1 MKKTN
6 HKFQRAMASFLAFVM
21 VMLCTS
27 LLTTISVLAA
37 DGDITYLAPVY
48 DAEGNITF
56 DGDGNVVMAEQTLTD
71 GTYNVVTTSTTVMG
85 TTDTA
90 AVADANGEY
99 WYVVNENVTM
109 PTAITG
115 ITVTGKIHLILCDG
129 AALDMSFDTL
139 TVSEGNELTI
149 YGQENGTGTLKA
161 NTNNAGSSTGAGI
174 GGNVNSPNA
183 GKITINGGMV
193 SARGATN
200 SGAGIGGGKGGNGG
214 EITINGGAVTATGGT
229 YYGAGIGGSGGGS
242 GGNITI
248 NGGQVV
254 ANAGSEAAAIG
265 GSSSGSLH
273 GSSGNIII
281 NGGTVTAMTN
291 SGSYSCGIGT
301 GKAGKLDSVT
311 INGGII
317 TASGST
323 AAAIGTAN
331 YSGTDNGTIAINGGK
346 VTATVT
352 GGSAPAIGNNK
363 TGTVDVTITGG
374 YIEAVG
380 GTASAGIGGGQN
392 ANSGQITIS
401 GGTVIARAGT
411 CTTGSQFSAA
421 GIGGGGSTS
430 SSKDGGIGYV
440 TITGGYIEAYSSGA
454 YANTGGAGI
463 GGGRMNHGVISIGG
477 GCIIAE
483 GGPDADGIG
492 GGAGRDVNTQFV
504 QVEFT
509 GSVGGSSGGSTGGS
523 ASGSTGTT
531 PDIGSDPEDSQIQSS
546 GAIIFTTSIPDM
558 SEAAIANY
566 TGIICIKYGNTL
578 AYSPS
583 EYVFTENFTIPADYT
598 LQIDSGESLTVA
610 NGAILTVKGAIVN
623 NGTLTLKKG
632 STLTGEGSVLAT
644 KSDHSFKGWY
654 RDAGLA
660 LPFDSFNTP
669 VEQDTTLYP
678 KFEVGASTIEVEIQG
693 VTTVTS
699 SSFLDMPGK
708 QTYSG
713 TPMVYVTDD
722 FGTRFV
728 SLDYEVNYFLLE
740 LDGAGE
746 VISRTPIT
754 QSVRWAPGTYET
766 VITVIDRENDGFNYQ
781 GQLSWRTAVSKCN
794 LSISPKNQIY
804 GVDGSVADNLFS
816 YSPEFYVAQ
825 NSIITAIVTEENGT
839 LYTSNAKVVDCNGID
854 ITEYYNFTYSTRTA
868 TQATVEE
875 IQASTRF
882 NVVVNSIYV
891 PYEKLIRKE
900 AVSIDVKVNN
910 AYKCLGSDF
919 EISIITEGL
928 KGIYVEGNS
937 LVVTPEFTQNTSDSA
952 TAFEKSVSISVTYTN
967 GEFSKTV
974 TQAVTINWEEP
985 TATRIAI
992 YKDGNEI
999 TSDSLDITEGATATY
1014 TAKVLDQYGYE
1025 MSGQTIVW
1033 ADSELGGVTME
1044 NGTLTVD
1051 SDVQSQSAMFAIIA
1065 GDLSLAL
1072 PIEIIGKQMQD
1083 VTDQITLNIS
1093 NITYGD
1099 EIVLQKAFN
1108 GNSEVNPIWTVSYS
1122 NDGGVTWKSLDE
1134 LEINGMLFVG
1144 SYKVRVRYE
1153 DNSQTG
1159 EKIADFTVNKKA
1171 VKVMADN
1178 KIVCIGGTYVL
1189 SYTADGLL
1197 DGDTFSAEPTLSTDA
1212 AINTA
1217 GEYTI
1222 TVSGATVSDNYEI
1235 TYENGTLTVREH
1247 EYGNW
1252 QKHSTDQ
1259 HTKACECGAAMFTG
1273 HSWNEGEITKA
1284 PTCTEQGE
1292 KTFDCTDCGEIFI
1305 GELWIDEN
1313 AHAWNSGVVTTNP
1326 TCSAVGVK
1334 TFTCTHNSE
1343 HTKTEEV
1350 NALGHAYD
1358 NVCDTTCNTCG
1369 EERTPADHV
1378 DEDENNT
1385 CDICGSEIPKDGLSG
1400 GAIAGI
1406 VTGSVVVLGIGGFS
1420 LFWFVIKKKK
1430 WSDLIG
1436 IFKK

>member
-6 HKFQRAMASFLAFVM
+6 HKFQRALASILAFVM
-21 VMLCTS
+21 VMLSTS

-37 DGDITYLAPVY
+37 DGDIPYLAPVY
-48 DAEGNITF
+48 DTDGNVTF
-56 DGDGNVVMAEQTLTD
+56 DNDGNVVMVEQTLKD
-71 GTYNVVTTSTTVMG
+71 GTYNIVTTGTTVMG

-109 PTAITG
+109 PTTITG
-115 ITVTGKIHLILCDG
+115 ITVTGKVHLILCDG
-129 AALDMSFDTL
+129 GALDMSFDTL

-149 YGQENGTGTLKA
+149 YGQENGTGTLNA
-161 NTNNAGSSTGAGI
+161 NTNDGNSTGAGI
-174 GGNVNSPNA
+174 GGNVSSPNA
-183 GKITINGGMV
+183 GKITVNGGMV

-200 SGAGIGGGKGGNGG
+200 SGAGIGGGNGGNGG
-214 EITINGGAVTATGGT
+214 EITINGGTVTATGGA

-254 ANAGSEAAAIG
+254 ANAGSESAAIG
-265 GSSSGSLH
+265 GSIH
-273 GSSGNIII
+273 GSSGNITI

-291 SGSYSCGIGT
+291 SGSYSCGIGA

-311 INGGII
+311 INGGIV

-323 AAAIGTAN
+323 APAIGTAN
-331 YSGTDNGTIAINGGK
+331 YTGTDNGTIAINGGK

-352 GGSAPAIGNNK
+352 GGSAPAIGNNQ

-374 YIEAVG
+374 YVEAVG

-430 SSKDGGIGYV
+430 SNKDGGIGYV
-440 TITGGYIEAYSSGA
+440 TITGGYVEAYSSGA

-463 GGGRMNHGVISIGG
+463 GGGRMNHGIISISG

-509 GSVGGSSGGSTGGS
+509 GSVGGSSDGSTGGAS
-523 ASGSTGTT
+523 SGSTGTTT

-546 GAIIFTTSIPDM
+546 GAIIFATSIPDM
-558 SEAAIANY
+558 SESAIANY
-566 TGIICIKYGNTL
+566 TGIICIKYGDTL

-598 LQIDSGESLTVA
+598 LEIDNGEGLTVA

-632 STLTGEGSVLAT
+632 STLTGEGSVLST
-644 KSDHSFKGWY
+644 KADNSFKGWY
-654 RDAGLA
+654 TDEGLT
-660 LPFDSFNTP
+660 LPFDSFDTP
-669 VEQDTTLYP
+669 VEQDITLYP
-678 KFEVGASTIEVEIQG
+678 NFAEGASTIEVEIQG
-693 VTTVTS
+693 VTPKTEL
-699 SSFLDMPGK
+699 SFFDKPGA

-740 LDGAGE
+740 LDGDGE

-781 GQLSWRTAVSKCN
+781 GELSWRTVVGKCN
-794 LSISPKNQIY
+794 LSITPKSQIY

-816 YSPEFYVAQ
+816 YSPTIYVAQ
-825 NSIITAIVTEENGT
+825 NSIITVTVTEENGT
-839 LYTSNAKVVDCNGID
+839 LYTSDAKVVDCNGID
-854 ITEYYNFTYSTRTA
+854 ITECYNFTYRTRTA
-868 TQATVEE
+868 TQATVGE
-875 IQASTRF
+875 IEASPEF
-882 NVVVNSIYV
+882 DVAVNSIYV

-919 EISIITEGL
+919 EISIITEDL

-937 LVVTPEFTQNTSDSA
+937 LVVTPEFTQNASDSA
-952 TAFEKSVSISVTYTN
+952 TAFGKAVRISVTYTN

-974 TQAVTINWEEP
+974 TKDITINWEEP

-999 TSDSLDITEGATATY
+999 TSDSFDITEGATATY

-1025 MSGQTIVW
+1025 ITGQTVTW
-1033 ADSELGGVTME
+1033 SNSTVDGVTMQ
-1044 NGTLTVD
+1044 NGVLTA
-1051 SDVQSQSAMFAIIA
+1051 QSSTESKKGVFTVTA
-1065 GDLSLAL
+1065 GELSTRL
-1072 PIEIIGKQMQD
+1072 PIEFVGETELPPEVEHTCDHSVSMRCSECGELAPLKFYGWSLTLQD
-1083 VTDQITLNIS
+1083 NITLNYAVDAKFFADGCYTNPSVTFTIGERTVTVTEYNTTKYAGYYIFPLTDIAPHQMGLRVS
-1093 NITYGD
+1093 AILSATDGETTVTTEAAEYSIKTYCYNKLND
-1099 EIVLQKAFN
+1099 EGASDELKTLIVDLLNYGAATQTYVESTDPLVNADLTEGQKAFGTQEDATLETVAKSN
-1108 GNSEVNPIWTVSYS
+1108 YQTVENATVTWAGAYLTLTDAVEMKFVFNADTTEGLTVKVTTADPADSASVGNTWTITEFEPYADGAYIANFDGFNADQMSDVVYVTGCDSEGNAISNTYRYSIESYAYAKS
-1122 NDGGVTWKSLDE
+1122 NDTDANLAA
-1134 LEINGMLFVG
+1134 L
-1144 SYKVRVRYE
+1144 
-1153 DNSQTG
+1153 
-1159 EKIADFTVNKKA
+1159 
-1171 VKVMADN
+1171 VKVMM
-1178 KIVCIGGTYVL
+1178 K
-1189 SYTADGLL
+1189 
-1197 DGDTFSAEPTLSTDA
+1197 
-1212 AINTA
+1212 
-1217 GEYTI
+1217 
-1222 TVSGATVSDNYEI
+1222 
-1235 TYENGTLTVREH
+1235 
-1247 EYGNW
+1247 YGNSA
-1252 QKHSTDQ
+1252 K
-1259 HTKACECGAAMFTG
+1259 
-1273 HSWNEGEITKA
+1273 NY
-1284 PTCTEQGE
+1284 
-1292 KTFDCTDCGEIFI
+1292 
-1305 GELWIDEN
+1305 
-1313 AHAWNSGVVTTNP
+1313 NS
-1326 TCSAVGVK
+1326 
-1334 TFTCTHNSE
+1334 
-1343 HTKTEEV
+1343 
-1350 NALGHAYD
+1350 
-1358 NVCDTTCNTCG
+1358 
-1369 EERTPADHV
+1369 
-1378 DEDENNT
+1378 
-1385 CDICGSEIPKDGLSG
+1385 
-1400 GAIAGI
+1400 
-1406 VTGSVVVLGIGGFS
+1406 
-1420 LFWFVIKKKK
+1420 
-1430 WSDLIG
+1430 
-1436 IFKK
+1436 